1 MSLADFYTQKALQEQ
16 QSKMPQGGYDT
27 RSGQGYGFLPDT
39 FLFGPATGK
48 ASIDNTLGS
57 LAKRLPSGI
66 AAGYNQIASE
76 GIYGQQGMA
85 EIQNKLRLAR
95 SMRMRALR
103 NRYGGARRLGAR
115 SGAYD
120 TSLLNTLYA
129 PALAEESGQLADLTA
144 QNLQSR
150 SSVGLAGLNDLLAMA
165 VGQYESAQNRES
177 QKQGAFEKFTGLLN
191 AVGSIVP
198 G

>member
-1 MSLADFYTQKALQEQ
+1 MSLADFYTQKALQ
-16 QSKMPQGGYDT
+16 
-27 RSGQGYGFLPDT
+27 
-39 FLFGPATGK
+39 GK
-48 ASIDNTLGS
+48 APTVPYTGSNQPGFGLGYLTTENIGGLLGNKTTQQVNYDIARRFPPA
-57 LAKRLPSGI
+57 LAEQYNNI
-66 AAGYNQIASE
+66 AQE

-165 VGQYESAQNRES
+165 VGQYESAQNREA
-177 QKQGAFEKFTGLLN
+177 QKPDAFEKFTGLLN